1 MIYRLIDRIV
11 EFCCCLA
18 RKQTHIESAREL
30 ARQEYDELL
39 EYYRQVKKKQN
50 KINFNCCT

>member
-1 MIYRLIDRIV
+1 MIV
-11 EFCCCLA
+11 EYCCGWV
-18 RKQTHIESAREL
+18 RKQTHIENAREL

-39 EYYRQVKKKQN
+39 EYYRQVKKQN